1 MMARTRSFHLPHS
14 HRSLIED
21 TKFSYR
27 QIRSSEPKTFFPSRD
42 ACKSIPAR
50 NSGQPFLWGER
61 ILYSA
66 WPANFAGCNFEA
78 TIRPE
83 NRSPREGYIIIII
96 KVWLITILKL
106 WRYEENSGWPI
117 IAGPRAKILF
127 KRRSFAI
134 CTFSIERRLWVSFTA
149 IFPDTVFFA
158 SISTTV
164 FANYELL
171 EKRVKFHL

>member
-1 MMARTRSFHLPHS
+1 MKAPARLIYRADTVEYWRDRSPPLNLGEKEFLLFNHFLKYIIPVGRKISVEMMARTRSFHLPHS

-66 WPANFAGCNFEA
+66 WPANFAGCNFEG

-117 IAGPRAKILF
+117 IAGPSKDSL
-127 KRRSFAI
+127 
-134 CTFSIERRLWVSFTA
+134 
-149 IFPDTVFFA
+149 
-158 SISTTV
+158 
-164 FANYELL
+164 
-171 EKRVKFHL
+171 